1 MRLSALLAALLLA
14 LPAHAATERTGER
27 FDGGE
32 VIERLDV
39 ADLPAGT
46 HRFWF
51 RGGANALAQGWWV
64 PVVVVKGARPGPR
77 LLLTAGMHGDE
88 LNGIA
93 VIHQLIRETDAQQL
107 SGTLVL
113 VPGANPPAL
122 LRQTRN
128 WTTTREGE
136 GANLNRLMPGDAAGD
151 TPERHAERLWT
162 RVMRPNADT
171 AIDLH
176 TQSRGVEYPMY
187 VFSDPRNPRNR
198 RIAELL
204 GPDMVKVDKGQKGTV
219 ETTFNDAGV
228 PAVTLELGPP
238 LVFEAAMV
246 RRGVDGVRNL
256 MRDLRMLPGAPTRPR
271 PAFVG
276 NATTTV
282 ATQRGG
288 WATLEIALGDRVRA
302 GQAVGF
308 VADAFGRVTER
319 LTAPVEGRVLVVA
332 TDPMRE
338 PGDRLVT
345 ILSQNDEPRCAD
357 GSC

>member
-1 MRLSALLAALLLA
+1 MRLALLAALLLA
-14 LPAHAATERTGER
+14 VPAQAATERTGER
-27 FDGGE
+27 FQDAE
-32 VIERLDV
+32 VIERLDT
-39 ADLPAGT
+39 ADLPTGT

-51 RGGANALAQGWWV
+51 RGAQGPLAQAWWV
-64 PVVVVKGARPGPR
+64 PVVVVKGAKPGPR

-88 LNGIA
+88 LTGVA
-93 VIHQLIRETDAQQL
+93 VIHTLARETDAQQL
-107 SGTLVL
+107 SGTLIA
-113 VPGANPPAL
+113 VPGANPPGL

-151 TPERHAERLWT
+151 APERHAERLWS
-162 RVMRPNADT
+162 RVLGPNADT
-171 AIDLH
+171 AVDLH

-204 GPDMVKVDKGQKGTV
+204 GPDMIKLDKGQKGTV

-228 PAVTLELGPP
+228 PAVTLELGAA
-238 LVFEAAMV
+238 LVFEPEMV
-246 RRGVDGVRNL
+246 RRGVEGVRNL
-256 MRDLRMLPGAPTRPR
+256 MRDLKMLPGAVERPR
-271 PAFVG
+271 TAFVG

-282 ATQRGG
+282 PTSIGG
-288 WATLEIALGDRVRA
+288 WATLQVALGDRVRK

-308 VADAFGRVTER
+308 VADPFGRVTER
-319 LTAPVEGRVLVVA
+319 LTAPVDGRVLVVA

-345 ILSQNDEPRCAD
+345 LLSQNDEPRCAD